1 MRYHMNKKLNTKKEY
16 NRLKDIID
24 KIDLS
29 NPYQTVFSLS
39 KAIVKIKKISVL
51 IGRRE
56 DFKSYLFT
64 RYTEITMSILQ
75 DKLISSGIVMYQM
88 ETKEGKPRTGIGA
101 KGTYAGKIL
110 KYIKNHWREMNAEQ
124 IEEIQRQAFSILEDI
139 NQNYNR

>member
-1 MRYHMNKKLNTKKEY
+1 MNKKLSTKKEY

-64 RYTEITMSILQ
+64 RYTEIAMSILQ

-88 ETKEGKPRTGIGA
+88 ETKEGKPRTAIGA

-124 IEEIQRQAFSILEDI
+124 IEEVRRQTFAILEDI
-139 NQNYNR
+139 NQNYDR

>member
-1 MRYHMNKKLNTKKEY
+1 MNNKLSTKKEY
-16 NRLKDIID
+16 NRLKDIVD

-56 DFKSYLFT
+56 DFKNYLFT
-64 RYTEITMSILQ
+64 RYTEIAMSILQ
-75 DKLISSGIVMYQM
+75 DKLISSGIIMYQM
-88 ETKEGKPRTGIGA
+88 RTK
-101 KGTYAGKIL
+101 KGRFQPTSSIRARGDYAEKVL
-110 KYIKNHWREMNAEQ
+110 KYIKNHWREMSAEQ
-124 IEEIQRQAFSILEDI
+124 IEEVRRQTFAILEDI

>member
-1 MRYHMNKKLNTKKEY
+1 MDKKLSTKKEY

-64 RYTEITMSILQ
+64 RYTEIAMSILH
-75 DKLISSGIVMYQM
+75 DKLISSGIVMYQI
-88 ETKEGKPRTGIGA
+88 ETKAGKPRTAIGA

-124 IEEIQRQAFSILEDI
+124 IEEVRRQTFAILEDI

>member
-1 MRYHMNKKLNTKKEY
+1 MEKRLNTKKEY

-56 DFKSYLFT
+56 DFKSHLFT
-64 RYTEITMSILQ
+64 RYTEIAMFILQ

-124 IEEIQRQAFSILEDI
+124 IEEVRRQAFIILEDI

>member
-1 MRYHMNKKLNTKKEY
+1 MDKKLSTKKEY

-64 RYTEITMSILQ
+64 RYTEITMFILQ

-88 ETKEGKPRTGIGA
+88 KQK
-101 KGTYAGKIL
+101 
-110 KYIKNHWREMNAEQ
+110 RENLVQ
-124 IEEIQRQAFSILEDI
+124 G
-139 NQNYNR
+139 

>member
-1 MRYHMNKKLNTKKEY
+1 MDKKLSTKKEY

-64 RYTEITMSILQ
+64 RYTEIAMSILQ
-75 DKLISSGIVMYQM
+75 DKLISSGIVMYRM
-88 ETKEGKPRTGIGA
+88 EAKEGKPRTAIGA
-101 KGTYAGKIL
+101 KGAYAGKIL
-110 KYIKNHWREMNAEQ
+110 KYIKNHWRGMDDEQ
-124 IEEIQRQAFSILEDI
+124 IKEVQRQAFAILEDI

>member
-1 MRYHMNKKLNTKKEY
+1 MNKKLSAKREY
-16 NRLKDIID
+16 NRLKDIIN

-29 NPYQTVFSLS
+29 NTYQTVFSLS

-51 IGRRE
+51 IGHRE
-56 DFKSYLFT
+56 DFKNYLFT
-64 RYTEITMSILQ
+64 RYTEIAMYILQ

-88 ETKEGKPRTGIGA
+88 ETKKEKPHVAIRA
-101 KGTYAGKIL
+101 KGAYAGKTL

-124 IEEIQRQAFSILEDI
+124 IEEVRRQAFAILEDI

>member
-1 MRYHMNKKLNTKKEY
+1 MNKKLNTKKEY

-56 DFKSYLFT
+56 DFKNYLFT
-64 RYTEITMSILQ
+64 RYTEIAMSILQ
-75 DKLISSGIVMYQM
+75 DKLISSGIIMYQIR
-88 ETKEGKPRTGIGA
+88 TKKGRFQPTSSIRA
-101 KGTYAGKIL
+101 KGDYAEKVL
-110 KYIKNHWREMNAEQ
+110 KYIKNHWREMSAEQ
-124 IEEIQRQAFSILEDI
+124 IEEVRRQTFAILEDI

>member
-1 MRYHMNKKLNTKKEY
+1 MNKKLSTKKEY

-64 RYTEITMSILQ
+64 RYTEIAMSILQ

-88 ETKEGKPRTGIGA
+88 ETKKGKPHVATGVKA
-101 KGTYAGKIL
+101 KGAYAGKIL
-110 KYIKNHWREMNAEQ
+110 KYIRNHWREMNAEQ
-124 IEEIQRQAFSILEDI
+124 IEEVRRQAFVILEDI

>member
-1 MRYHMNKKLNTKKEY
+1 MDKKLSTKKEY

-29 NPYQTVFSLS
+29 NPYQVVFSLS

-64 RYTEITMSILQ
+64 RYTEIAMSILQ
-75 DKLISSGIVMYQM
+75 DKLISSGIVMYQI
-88 ETKEGKPRTGIGA
+88 ETKGGKPRTGIGA
-101 KGTYAGKIL
+101 KSTYAGKIL
-110 KYIKNHWREMNAEQ
+110 KYIKNHWRGMDDEQ
-124 IEEIQRQAFSILEDI
+124 IEEVRRQAFVILEDI

>member
-1 MRYHMNKKLNTKKEY
+1 MDKKLSTKKEY

-64 RYTEITMSILQ
+64 RYTEIAMSILQ

-88 ETKEGKPRTGIGA
+88 EAKEGKPRTAIGA
-101 KGTYAGKIL
+101 KGAYAGKIL
-110 KYIKNHWREMNAEQ
+110 KYIKNHWRGMDDEQ
-124 IEEIQRQAFSILEDI
+124 IKEVQRQAFAILEDI

>member
-1 MRYHMNKKLNTKKEY
+1 MNKKLSTKKEY

-64 RYTEITMSILQ
+64 RYTEIAMSILQ

-88 ETKEGKPRTGIGA
+88 ETKKGKPRTGIGA

-110 KYIKNHWREMNAEQ
+110 KYIKNHWREMDDEQ
-124 IEEIQRQAFSILEDI
+124 IEEVRRQTFTILKDI

>member
-1 MRYHMNKKLNTKKEY
+1 MNKKLNTKKEY